1 MEQNRIRA
9 LWAAGKPVVN
19 GWLSIPSTVTAE
31 INARAG
37 FDSLTV
43 DLQHGLNDYQSALSL
58 LQTISIGES
67 APMVRVPWLEP
78 GIVGKLLD
86 AGAVGLICPMINS
99 AQDAADL
106 VRYALYA
113 PAGERSFGP
122 TRAIMAHG
130 PDYARVANDQI
141 VTLAMVET
149 TRALEALDEI
159 VATPGLTGVYIGP
172 SDLSLSMGHT
182 PKLDHDAP
190 EVVSAIR
197 RILDTAKA
205 AGIRAGI
212 HCLAPAYAREM
223 LSMGF
228 DLVTVGSD
236 VRILTSATAAALEA
250 VRS

>member
-1 MEQNRIRA
+1 MKNRIREI
-9 LWAAGKPVVN
+9 WAENRPVVN
-19 GWLSIPSTVTAE
+19 GWLSIPSAVTAE

-43 DLQHGLNDYQSALSL
+43 DLQHGLNDYQSALNL
-58 LQTISIGES
+58 LQIISIGKS
-67 APMVRVPWLEP
+67 APLVRVPWLEP

-99 AQDAADL
+99 AEDAARL

-130 PDYARVANDQI
+130 PDYARAANEQI

-149 TRALEALDEI
+149 KQALDELDGI
-159 VATPGLTGVYIGP
+159 VATPGLTGVYVGP
-172 SDLSLSMGHT
+172 SDLSLSMGYT
-182 PKLDHDAP
+182 PKLDHDEP
-190 EVVSAIR
+190 DVVSTIQ
-197 RILDTAKA
+197 RILETAKA

-212 HCLAPAYAREM
+212 HCLSPAYAREM
-223 LSMGF
+223 ISMGF

-236 VRILTSATAAALEA
+236 VRILTSATAEALKA
-250 VRS
+250 VRN